1 MEKFTDL
8 KRAQV
13 RVTGDFWETWKQN
26 ARAHGLMSVYDR
38 FRDTGR
44 FGALDFTWK
53 EGMPN
58 KPHIFWDSDIAK
70 WIEAA
75 AYLLQEKRDPEIEA
89 LVDECVDKIEAH
101 QRPDG
106 YFNIWFD
113 TAEPEN
119 RFTRYTDHE
128 LYDLGHLIEAAVAYR
143 DATGKEKFLN
153 LMLKYASLVDKVFR
167 QEHYAGF
174 DTPGHPELELAL
186 FRLYRATDDEKWL
199 NLMRYFVD
207 TRGTSPRDKTYKVFD
222 RPTYSQTHLPVRQQ
236 RTAEGHS
243 VRACYL
249 YSGMADL
256 AWQDEDE
263 SLKEACRALF
273 HNIAHR
279 RMYVTGGI
287 GSSHVGEAF
296 TFDYDLM
303 NRTAY
308 AETCAALSLA
318 LFARRMSR
326 IEPRGEYADI
336 AEKALYNGMLA
347 GVSLDTQSFFYENPL
362 EVHPDV
368 IHFNDYYAQARDHMP
383 ITRRVRVFDCSC
395 CPPNVLRLLGSIGD
409 FAFTQSDKALYVHH
423 YMTCQAE
430 TAFGPVHMETKYPY
444 DGRILLTLPAGAYDV
459 GLRIPGW
466 CREWKLEKNG
476 EILSSPENRDG
487 YVRLAG
493 SWAEGDQLAA
503 DAGNAGAAGAG
514 PSGGARGLRP
524 GGRDPGPAGVL
535 HGGMRQRKIPEG
547 RAYSPE
553 RNPLLCGKS
562 PAGRNGQFRLPASRR
577 EWPEEDALY
586 AEYSDARRDCT
597 AVFIPYYAWANRE
610 EGRNAGLD
618 GYRPLIF

>member
-75 AYLLQEKRDPEIEA
+75 AYLLQEQRDPEIEA

-466 CREWKLEKNG
+466 CRVWKLEKNG
-476 EILSSPENRDG
+476 EILSPENRDG

-493 SWAEGDQLAA
+493 SWAEGDQLRLTLEMPVRLVQAHPA
-503 DAGNAGAAGAG
+503 VHEDCGRVAVTRG
-514 PSGGARGLRP
+514 PLVYCMEEC
-524 GGRDPGPAGVL
+524 D
-535 HGGMRQRKIPEG
+535 
-547 RAYSPE
+547 
-553 RNPLLCGKS
+553 NGKYLKDVRIR
-562 PAGRNGQFRLPASRR
+562 RNGTPSFAENPQLGVTEIRLPASRR

-586 AEYSDARRDCT
+586 AEYSDVRRDCT

-610 EGRNAGLD
+610 EGEMLVWTDIDR
-618 GYRPLIF
+618 